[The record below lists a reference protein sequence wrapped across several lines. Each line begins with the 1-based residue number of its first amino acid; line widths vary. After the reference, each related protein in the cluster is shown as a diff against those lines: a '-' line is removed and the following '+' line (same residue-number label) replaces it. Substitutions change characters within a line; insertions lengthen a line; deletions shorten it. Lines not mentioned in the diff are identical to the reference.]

1 MRDLL
6 FKNLTSPDKRRKRI
20 SIIEIIQNQEVRT
33 EIRRH
38 FTCLIR
44 EVITL
49 GGKEESLQRQS
60 PYLYVLKRHD
70 TKEKREGF
78 FCKLK
83 GSLYVVNNGRLYSII
98 FCHSLKINLKAIPE
112 VTKI

>member
-6 FKNLTSPDKRRKRI
+6 FKNLTSPDKKRKRI
-20 SIIEIIQNQEVRT
+20 SLIEITQNQEVKT

-44 EVITL
+44 EITTL
-49 GGKEESLQRQS
+49 GGKEENLQRAL

-83 GSLYVVNNGRLYSII
+83 GSLYTVIDNRLYLIL
-98 FCHSLKINLKAIPE
+98 FVHSLKINLIGLSK
-112 VTKI
+112 VMKI